1 MVTFPFSLTLSEIGM
16 SQLSTRPFAVT
27 VSKYG
32 AGFHNDPDELRRR
45 KSPAARAALWL
56 MRYDDVLAPHTGFT
70 WCANAGRSA
79 RVEIARY

>member
-16 SQLSTRPFAVT
+16 SQLSTRPFADR

-32 AGFHNDPDELRRR
+32 AGFRNDPDELRRR

-56 MRYDDVLAPHTGFT
+56 MSYGGVLPTHTGFT
-70 WCANAGRSA
+70 WCANAGR
-79 RVEIARY
+79 RVRV